1 MRHYET
7 IYIVNPNLADEE
19 CRDLIDKFNKLIE
32 ENKGIII
39 TIQEWGKRSLAYL
52 IKKYDKGFYVLVEFC
67 ATQEL
72 IAVFE
77 RGLKLDDRILKFQ
90 TVKLAEKAD
99 PEELLKKRT
108 EGEKESQ
115 EEQVNK
121 DTEQEPEIK
130 EKEIKDNK
138 GVENAI

>member
-52 IKKYDKGFYVLVEFC
+52 IKKYDNLTALFSPIPGSLEKIFINSSNPIIMII
-67 ATQEL
+67 QEL
-72 IAVFE
+72 
-77 RGLKLDDRILKFQ
+77 L
-90 TVKLAEKAD
+90 
-99 PEELLKKRT
+99 
-108 EGEKESQ
+108 
-115 EEQVNK
+115 N
-121 DTEQEPEIK
+121 
-130 EKEIKDNK
+130 
-138 GVENAI
+138 